1 MKNVTLFLLALIV
14 FYGFSSVA
22 QTKGLYFSKVTT
34 LDSPSISKKVIY
46 GYLYEVN
53 DSTIVLAN
61 IDSRFSRIVQKK
73 MTDGDFQKT
82 ILRYA
87 NIEKISLKRL
97 NRGRF
102 LKIFLGGLASSVI
115 LLYTIWKPDFGIGR
129 MFGGV
134 NYRPQS
140 DNTELVVAPVLLSI
154 PLGVLSGS
162 LSNNIAYIYG
172 NYSNFEQSK
181 SELQKISFIQIYQN

>member
-34 LDSPSISKKVIY
+34 LAGPSIQKKVNY

-61 IDSRFSRIVQKK
+61 IDSHVSRIVQKK
-73 MTDGDFQKT
+73 MIDGDFQKT
-82 ILRYA
+82 ILRYS

-102 LKIFLGGLASSVI
+102 FIFFVGGLT
-115 LLYTIWKPDFGIGR
+115 LTGFLFMTIWRFSTNFGITNT
-129 MFGGV
+129 
-134 NYRPQS
+134 NYTPTPQS
-140 DNTELVVAPVLLSI
+140 DNTNIVVAPVLLSI
-154 PLGVLSGS
+154 PLGVLSGIKPNK
-162 LSNNIAYIYG
+162 LEKINGDYF
-172 NYSNFEQSK
+172 NFEESK
-181 SELQKISFIQIYQN
+181 FELQKISFVQMYKN

>member
-34 LDSPSISKKVIY
+34 LAGPSIQKKVNY

-61 IDSRFSRIVQKK
+61 IDSHVSKIVQKK
-73 MTDGDFQKT
+73 MIDGDFQKT
-82 ILRYA
+82 ILRYS

-102 LKIFLGGLASSVI
+102 FIFFVGGLT
-115 LLYTIWKPDFGIGR
+115 LTGFLFMTIWKPDFGGI
-129 MFGGV
+129 FGGV
-134 NYRPQS
+134 NYRPHS
-140 DNTELVVAPVLLSI
+140 DNTNIVVAPVLLSI
-154 PLGVLSGS
+154 PLGVMSGIKPNK
-162 LSNNIAYIYG
+162 LEKINGDYF
-172 NYSNFEQSK
+172 NFEESK
-181 SELQKISFIQIYQN
+181 FELQKISFVQMYKYQL